1 MSREEQVEQVFLL
14 LEELRETLRTAA
26 LGFVDGGRILSEI
39 QAKKLFPKDQGFYAF
54 ITDNVGLGRS
64 TINDRVNAWKRFGTL
79 ILGNKEF
86 QGIDPTKLRRLL
98 PYVKDTTPEE
108 ERVDLLYAAS
118 ALSVKDLQV
127 WLLERAG
134 NTRLADTCTH
144 SGWIEKIVRCS
155 RCKTVISHT
164 RDNYDKIM
172 EKGTAFNPTVTDD
185 LDQVAPGE
193 HYEKEEKKET
203 AL

>member
-1 MSREEQVEQVFLL
+1 MSKEEQVEQVFIY
-14 LEELRETLRTAA
+14 LEQLRETLRTAA
-26 LGFVDGGRILSEI
+26 LGFVDGGRILGEI
-39 QAKKLFPKDQGFYAF
+39 QAQKLYPKDEGFYAF

-86 QGIDPTKLRRLL
+86 QSIEPTKLRRLL

-108 ERVDLLYAAS
+108 ERLDLLYAAS
-118 ALSVKDLQV
+118 TLSVKDLQA
-127 WLLERAG
+127 WLHERAG

-144 SGWIEKIVRCS
+144 SGWLEKIVRCS

-164 RDNYDKIM
+164 RDNLDKIM
-172 EKGTAFNPTVTDD
+172 EHGTEFDPNVTDD
-185 LDQVAPGE
+185 LDQVVFGE
-193 HYEKEEKKET
+193 QYVKEEI
-203 AL
+203 